1 MRERQ
6 MWWASRTGDDTHK
19 TGNSIES
26 VERVR
31 ESKGE
36 NLRADRVRVRVRES
50 KTSSIN
56 WW

>member
-6 MWWASRTGDDTHK
+6 MWGASRTGDDTQK

-36 NLRADRVRVRVRES
+36 NLRADRVRIRV
-50 KTSSIN
+50 
-56 WW
+56 